1 MTKEQSCN
9 CHSFMSDV
17 NILCMTAEFIVW
29 QTSVATTGA
38 VRECCFLCKF
48 ILSLRLSCRNTPVC
62 HNQSVKHLH
71 MNVYGIQLEYEI
83 SILFLNCSFHAL
95 HFYCIQTF
103 QQVASMCWCTT
114 ARSYVLNIKV
124 PSILIPLRFQELVDT
139 VLLMW
144 KI

>member
-48 ILSLRLSCRNTPVC
+48 ILSLRLSCRNTHFLFATISQSNTYIWMYMEFNWNMKLVFYFWIALFMLFIFIVYKHFSKLQVC
-62 HNQSVKHLH
+62 VDVRLH
-71 MNVYGIQLEYEI
+71 V
-83 SILFLNCSFHAL
+83 AT
-95 HFYCIQTF
+95 FY
-103 QQVASMCWCTT
+103 
-114 ARSYVLNIKV
+114 
-124 PSILIPLRFQELVDT
+124 LVDT